1 MNAILVVRIIF
12 LLLGNLSLL
21 GLFKLRPHRLRKIGG
36 RLSFTRNSPSFRGLH
51 NLDGRIIGRL
61 YNTEQGRTISTII
74 FLLKCLGTGLKLS
87 MVVKSSLLLLVGIRS
102 THNILMLLF
111 SDLGVMFLY
120 LRLQLRNSINV
131 SSVEDA
137 IVVLLVNRPHLIL

>member
-1 MNAILVVRIIF
+1 MFPIVQ
-12 LLLGNLSLL
+12 S
-21 GLFKLRPHRLRKIGG
+21 KLRAYIY
-36 RLSFTRNSPSFRGLH
+36 FWGLH

-74 FLLKCLGTGLKLS
+74 FLLQCLGTGLKLS
-87 MVVKSSLLLLVGIRS
+87 MVVESSLLLLVGIRS

-111 SDLGVMFLY
+111 SDLGVMLLY

-131 SSVEDA
+131 GSVEDA